1 MYIPETITELTFIS
15 FVATFIAGF
24 AAFLSPCVL
33 PLLPGYLSY
42 VSGVSVDQL
51 GTQTRKVA
59 IASLAFVIGFLIFF
73 TLQGAAAGLAGSE
86 LGAFL
91 SSRILKVIAG
101 IFLIAFG
108 FFILGEALRERSK
121 KEKVYLLVLVA
132 ALEVVFIIFQSSP
145 FDLQSVVALIAIGA
159 FELGIFTLGM
169 FPVAF
174 VQQEKRLRLMKKPAS
189 LVSVMLAGM
198 LFSIGIGPCTGPLLG
213 TSLTLAA
220 STQDPVAGASL
231 LFFYALGMG
240 LPFVVSGVLF
250 TKLIGTFSFMK
261 RHFDAIKIAS
271 GAILVIFGLLLAS
284 GELDV
289 ISGWLLQR
297 VPDWAPSL

>member
-1 MYIPETITELTFIS
+1 M
-15 FVATFIAGF
+15 ATFIAGF

-59 IASLAFVIGFLIFF
+59 LASLAFVIGFVIFF
-73 TLQGAAAGLAGSE
+73 TLQGAAAGFAGNE

-91 SSRILKVIAG
+91 SSKILKVIAG
-101 IFLIAFG
+101 IFLVVFG
-108 FFILGEALRERSK
+108 FFILGEALRERTK
-121 KEKVYLLVLVA
+121 KEKLYSLVIVA
-132 ALEVVFIIFQSSP
+132 VLEVIAIILQSSP
-145 FDLQSVVALIAIGA
+145 FDLLSVVIMTVIGA
-159 FELGIFTLGM
+159 FVLGIFALGL

-174 VQQEKRLRLMKKPAS
+174 IQQEKRLRLIKKPAS

-198 LFSIGIGPCTGPLLG
+198 LFSVGIGPCTGPLLG

-220 STQDPVAGASL
+220 STQDPFAGGSL

-240 LPFVVSGVLF
+240 LPFVISGILF
-250 TKLIGTFSFMK
+250 TKLIGTFSFVK
-261 RHFDAIKIAS
+261 RHFDAIKIIS

-284 GELDV
+284 GELDAM
-289 ISGWLLQR
+289 SGWMLQR
-297 VPDWAPSL
+297 TPDWIPSI